1 MNISVGTDIESVQ
14 RFKLLIGSKKN
25 LLKKF
30 FFDEEYNYAI
40 NKVNPE
46 QSFTGI
52 WCAKE
57 AVVKSFHEFQ
67 VLNIRNI
74 EIICS
79 KNCAP
84 KVSIKNSSIKPI
96 NYKLSISISHTNEFA
111 TATAILQ
118 VNNEK

>member
-1 MNISVGTDIESVQ
+1 MKLLVGTDIESVL
-14 RFKLLIGSKKN
+14 RFKKLLEFKRK
-25 LLKKF
+25 LLKNIF
-30 FFDEEYNYAI
+30 FESEYNYAI

-57 AVVKSFHEFQ
+57 AVVKSFGQFK
-67 VLNIRNI
+67 VINIRNV

-84 KVSIKNSSIKPI
+84 KAIIKNFSVEDLKFNI
-96 NYKLSISISHTNEFA
+96 SISISHTKEFA
-111 TATAILQ
+111 TATSVLTII
-118 VNNEK
+118 